1 MLLGKI
7 NFGSASTSAAEM
19 RATAGTYDA
28 QTGLINNASA
38 QQSLLK
44 NPTKDVFEK
53 DKKLALEKA
62 KLETELKM
70 QEANKKALEEK
81 RKKEAAKKK

>member
-1 MLLGKI
+1 MFLAKI
-7 NFGSASTSAAEM
+7 SFGSVSSSAAEM
-19 RATAGTYDA
+19 RATSGAYNSQA
-28 QTGLINNASA
+28 ALINNAKA

-44 NPTKDVFEK
+44 SQSKDVFQKE
-53 DKKLALEKA
+53 KKLALEKV
-62 KLETELKM
+62 KYETELKL